1 MSVFSVFDQLQNSD
15 ISTAISRQDHLFGAA
30 AQLLHISGLILVLSS
45 ILIVSLRL
53 LGLGLVQVPLPRLVK
68 ATARFIWLGLALLA
82 ISGIVI
88 FLPAADHYYPNPVFW
103 LKFGLLAFAIVLHL
117 TWYRRVTRQE
127 PVKPLIA
134 RGTAALLL
142 TTWFGIAYAARFI
155 GFY

>member
-15 ISTAISRQDHLFGAA
+15 IANAISRQDHLFGAG
-30 AQLLHISGLILVLSS
+30 AQLLHISGLILVLAS

-68 ATARFIWLGLALLA
+68 ATARFIWIGLALLA
-82 ISGIVI
+82 VSGVII

-117 TWYRRVTRQE
+117 TWYRRVTKQE
-127 PVKPLIA
+127 SVKPFVA

-142 TTWFGIAYAARFI
+142 ATWFGIAYAARFI

>member
-15 ISTAISRQDHLFGAA
+15 ISTAISRQDHLFGAG

-127 PVKPLIA
+127 SVKPLIA

>member
-15 ISTAISRQDHLFGAA
+15 ISTAISRQDHLFGAG

-68 ATARFIWLGLALLA
+68 ATGKFIWLGLALLA
-82 ISGIVI
+82 ISGVVI

-127 PVKPLIA
+127 SVKPLIA

>member
-15 ISTAISRQDHLFGAA
+15 ISTAISRQDHLFGAG

-68 ATARFIWLGLALLA
+68 ATAKFIWLGLALLA
-82 ISGIVI
+82 ISGVVI

-127 PVKPLIA
+127 SVKPLIA

>member
-15 ISTAISRQDHLFGAA
+15 ISTAISRQDHLFGAG

-127 PVKPLIA
+127 SVKPLIA

-142 TTWFGIAYAARFI
+142 TTWFGIAYAARCI

>member
-15 ISTAISRQDHLFGAA
+15 IATLISRQDHLFGAG
-30 AQLLHISGLILVLSS
+30 AQLLHISGLILVLAS

-68 ATARFIWLGLALLA
+68 ATAQFIWIGLALLA
-82 ISGIVI
+82 VSGVII

-117 TWYRRVTRQE
+117 TWYRRVTKQE
-127 PVKPLIA
+127 SVKPFIA
-134 RGTAALLL
+134 RSTAAVLL